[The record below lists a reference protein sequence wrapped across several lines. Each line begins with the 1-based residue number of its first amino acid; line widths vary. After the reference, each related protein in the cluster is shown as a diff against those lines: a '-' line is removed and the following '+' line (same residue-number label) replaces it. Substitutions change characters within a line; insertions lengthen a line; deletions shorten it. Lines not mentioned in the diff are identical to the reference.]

1 MKLKKYK
8 FAVAILVLSLIFVG
22 QFAHA
27 AFVTCGGRNADGTL
41 QPACEISDLIF
52 LVIRVI
58 NYLFGFAGLVAMGFI
73 VWAGYGMVT
82 AGGNEEKIAGAKT
95 ALSHAIIGFFLVLL
109 AFVLID
115 AIVSLLG
122 GFSLKELFDIAK
134 QIPFA
139 PDK

>member
-1 MKLKKYK
+1 MKLKNYK
-8 FAVAILVLSLIFVG
+8 IAVAVLMLSLIFVG

-27 AFVTCGGRNADGTL
+27 AFVTCGGRNADGSM
-41 QPACEISDLIF
+41 QPACEISDLIY

-82 AGGNEEKIAGAKT
+82 AGGNEEKIAGSKT

-109 AFVLID
+109 AFLLID
-115 AIVSLLG
+115 AIVALLG

-134 QIPFA
+134 QVPFSPA
-139 PDK
+139 K